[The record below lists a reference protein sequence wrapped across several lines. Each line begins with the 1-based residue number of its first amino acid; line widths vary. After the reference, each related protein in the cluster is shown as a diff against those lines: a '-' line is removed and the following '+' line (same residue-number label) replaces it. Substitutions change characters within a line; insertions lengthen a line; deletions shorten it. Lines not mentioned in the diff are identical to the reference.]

1 MNNGSSLT
9 SLLLLI
15 IPIGVLI
22 YFVKKKKKGSTNTV
36 AKKRRDDDE
45 VWKTLKSYIKKNSEV
60 GKEIIES
67 FVAKRPP
74 VDFIDKSLSKE
85 EITKQKKAIKE
96 KHHLEKEKKKQLKK
110 EGKRFIEAEQKELY
124 VVLFTTRNP
133 KTLVE
138 DKPRAI
144 ECQVVNKKVD
154 KKNFE
159 REIIVTRTL
168 EYDEEIKWILPI
180 KEKEEAQ
187 FQKEKEKKE
196 KNKAIKSKFK
206 IKKSNDYKNNK
217 KNDSDLNET
226 KETKNINSL
235 AEKNKETTRDDKKNK
250 K

>member
-1 MNNGSSLT
+1 MDNGSSLT

-22 YFVKKKKKGSTNTV
+22 YFVKKKKNDTTSNV

-74 VDFIDKSLSKE
+74 ADFIDKSLSKE
-85 EITKQKKAIKE
+85 EIEKQKKALKE
-96 KHHLEKEKKKQLKK
+96 KNNLEKEKKKQLKK
-110 EGKRFIEAEQKELY
+110 EGKRYITPEQKELY

-144 ECQVVNKKVD
+144 ECQVVNKKID

-159 REIIVTRTL
+159 REIVVTRTL
-168 EYDEEIKWILPI
+168 DYNEEIKWILPI

-196 KNKAIKSKFK
+196 KSKAIKSKFK
-206 IKKSNDYKNNK
+206 FKKSNDDKNKKKVDSDTKELKEKSVNNK
-217 KNDSDLNET
+217 KS
-226 KETKNINSL
+226 
-235 AEKNKETTRDDKKNK
+235 KNKD
-250 K
+250 

>member
-15 IPIGVLI
+15 LPIGLVI
-22 YFVKKKKKGSTNTV
+22 YFVQKKKKGSVNTV

-74 VDFIDKSLSKE
+74 NDFIDKSLSKE
-85 EITKQKKAIKE
+85 EILKQRNVLKE
-96 KHHLEKEKKKQLKK
+96 KQNLEKEKKKQMKK
-110 EGKRFIEAEQKELY
+110 EGKRYITPEQKELY

-144 ECQVVNKKVD
+144 ECQVVNKKVN
-154 KKNFE
+154 KKDFE
-159 REIIVTRTL
+159 REIVVTKTL
-168 EYDEEIKWILPI
+168 DYDEEVKWILPI
-180 KEKEEAQ
+180 REKEEAQ
-187 FQKEKEKKE
+187 FKKEKEKKE
-196 KNKAIKSKFK
+196 KSKSIKAKFK
-206 IKKSNDYKNNK
+206 FKKSNNKNSNKNFYSEEPQPTNNENNK
-217 KNDSDLNET
+217 KS
-226 KETKNINSL
+226 
-235 AEKNKETTRDDKKNK
+235 KNKD
-250 K
+250 

>member
-1 MNNGSSLT
+1 MDNGNSLT

-22 YFVKKKKKGSTNTV
+22 YFVQKKKNDSSTTV
-36 AKKRRDDDE
+36 SKKRRDDDE

-85 EITKQKKAIKE
+85 EIIEQKRALKE
-96 KHHLEKEKKKQLKK
+96 KNKLEKEKKKQLKK
-110 EGKRFIEAEQKELY
+110 EGKRYIDPEQKELY

-159 REIIVTRTL
+159 REIVVTKTL
-168 EYDEEIKWILPI
+168 DYDEEIKWILPI

-187 FQKEKEKKE
+187 FKKE
-196 KNKAIKSKFK
+196 KDKKEKANAIKSKFK
-206 IKKSNDYKNNK
+206 FKKSKKDKNKKNSKSEELVKKTTSNNK
-217 KNDSDLNET
+217 KSR
-226 KETKNINSL
+226 
-235 AEKNKETTRDDKKNK
+235 NKD
-250 K
+250 